1 MQVYEFRFE
10 FFWHDLK
17 VFSVMLAGIGPNDN
31 IFWELGGNDHYFTLM
46 CFFSGVFS

>member
-10 FFWHDLK
+10 LFWHDPK
-17 VFSVMLAGIGPNDN
+17 VFSVMLACIGADGN

-46 CFFSGVFS
+46 CFPSRLFR